1 MRHDFSSI
9 TANTLG
15 VVNAN
20 KSGTRMPSLLRSN
33 LRLCLW
39 DGISAIPLTLLSQ
52 PGNIVLAALLTGIFS
67 LSARSYGII
76 VSLPFWFNFLQVLL
90 TPLLAQRLD
99 ARRLCIVSAWLHC
112 AGWIILTCALPFIP
126 KADTPLTLWVFIGG
140 FSIISLASAI
150 NGVAWNGW
158 MQEVV
163 PARLRG
169 KYFGVRNRLLYISM
183 IVFLLSVSGLL
194 ALMNGKMTAYIVLFG
209 VAIVLRVFSVLA
221 QQRMAA
227 STGKHQPAA
236 QLPWQEQ
243 VRNVRRDPTLV
254 TFIAFAALMGFT
266 INLFGPF
273 FPVFMYEQL
282 HITVAKANWILLF
295 GPLGAAVSF
304 PAWGRLLD
312 KFGNIPVM
320 VVALALW
327 QLFNLIWC
335 FVDTGNL
342 WLLYVVATTGGL
354 FSAGYGIGVFNLLL
368 KITPPTS
375 RTMGI
380 ALFISFSCLAAA
392 MGPPLGGYLIST
404 AKARGFDPMTV
415 YHTAFIFAPVFS
427 LANCLVLLRIRE
439 ASAAR
444 ITEVMGAMR
453 NVRTVASLFGLS
465 FLVNQVFY
473 RSTNRR
479 KRPAT

>member
-1 MRHDFSSI
+1 MHD
-9 TANTLG
+9 N
-15 VVNAN
+15 
-20 KSGTRMPSLLRSN
+20 PSRGKKHTLLRNN
-33 LRLCLW
+33 LRYCLL
-39 DGISAIPLTLLSQ
+39 DGIAAMPLTLLSQ
-52 PGNIVLAALLTGIFS
+52 PGNIVFAALLTGIFS
-67 LSARSYGII
+67 LSTRNYGLI
-76 VSLPFWFNFLQVLL
+76 VSLPFWFNFLQVLI

-99 ARRLCIVSAWLHC
+99 ARRLCISSAWLHC
-112 AGWIILTCALPFIP
+112 AGWTLLTAALPFLP
-126 KADTPLTLWVFIGG
+126 QQDTPITLWTFIVG
-140 FSIISLASAI
+140 FSIISLSSAI

-169 KYFGVRNRLLYISM
+169 KYFGVRNRLLYVSM
-183 IVFLLSVSGLL
+183 ITFLLSVSGLL
-194 ALMNGKMTAYIVLFG
+194 ALMQGSLGAYVVLFAI
-209 VAIVLRVFSVLA
+209 AIVLRISSVLS
-221 QQRMAA
+221 QQRMVTPV
-227 STGKHQPAA
+227 SHHTSAA

-243 VRNVRRDPTLV
+243 VRNVRNDSTLV
-254 TFIAFAALMGFT
+254 RFIGFAALMGFT

-312 KFGNIPVM
+312 RHGNIPVM

-327 QLFNLIWC
+327 QLFNVIWC
-335 FVDTGNL
+335 FVTPANT
-342 WLLYVVATTGGL
+342 WLLYVVATTGGI

-368 KITPPTS
+368 KLTPPNS

-380 ALFISFSCLAAA
+380 ALFVSLSCLAAA
-392 MGPPLGGYLIST
+392 MGPPLGGYLIT
-404 AKARGFDPMTV
+404 WAKNQGFEALRV
-415 YHTAFIFAPVFS
+415 YHVAFAFAPIVS
-427 LANCLVLLRIRE
+427 LLNCIVLRQVQE
-439 ASAAR
+439 AQAAR
-444 ITEVMGAMR
+444 ITDVVGAMR

-473 RSTNRR
+473 RSAGRR
-479 KRPAT
+479 RRMTI

>member
-1 MRHDFSSI
+1 MNDAI
-9 TANTLG
+9 
-15 VVNAN
+15 
-20 KSGTRMPSLLRSN
+20 SGGRKHTLLRNN
-33 LRLCLW
+33 LRFCLL
-39 DGISAIPLTLLSQ
+39 DGIAAMPLTLLSQ

-67 LSARSYGII
+67 LSARNYGLI
-76 VSLPFWFNFLQVLL
+76 VSLPFWFNFLQVLI

-99 ARRLCIVSAWLHC
+99 ARRLCISSAWLHC
-112 AGWIILTCALPFIP
+112 TGWILLTAALPFIP
-126 KADTPLTLWVFIGG
+126 KADTPLTIWVFIGG
-140 FSIISLASAI
+140 FSIISLSSAI

-158 MQEVV
+158 MQEIV

-169 KYFGVRNRLLYISM
+169 KYFGVRNRLLYVSM

-194 ALMNGKMTAYIVLFG
+194 ALMNGSLIAYVVLFAA
-209 VAIVLRVFSVLA
+209 AIALRIYSVIA
-221 QQRMAA
+221 QQRMVTPV
-227 STGKHQPAA
+227 SHQHAGP

-243 VRNVRRDPTLV
+243 VRNVRNDRMLV
-254 TFIAFAALMGFT
+254 RFIGFAALMGFT

-273 FPVFMYEQL
+273 FPVFMYDQL

-312 KFGNIPVM
+312 RFGNIPVM

-335 FVDTGNL
+335 FVTPSNT
-342 WLLYVVATTGGL
+342 WLLYIVATTGGL

-368 KITPPTS
+368 KLTPPNS

-380 ALFISFSCLAAA
+380 ALFVSLSCLAAA
-392 MGPPLGGYLIST
+392 MGPPLGGYLISW
-404 AKARGFDPMTV
+404 AKNQGYNPITV
-415 YHTAFIFAPVFS
+415 YHVAFVFAPVFS
-427 LANCLVLLRIRE
+427 LLNCLVLRQVHE
-439 ASAAR
+439 AQAAR
-444 ITEVMGAMR
+444 ITDVVGAMR

-465 FLVNQVFY
+465 FLVNQVFT
-473 RSTNRR
+473 RSASRR
-479 KRPAT
+479 RRAAA